1 MIGSLSLKYFLGPD
15 EKGMPRDC
23 PEIIY
28 MYLSN
33 MPFWGNQCA
42 PVCIVFLGGTP
53 IVSEGALHL
62 GQDSVYIPPIRAW

>member
-1 MIGSLSLKYFLGPD
+1 
-15 EKGMPRDC
+15 MPKDC

-33 MPFWGNQCA
+33 MPFWGRQSMEEYLSA
-42 PVCIVFLGGTP
+42 GDVGK

-62 GQDSVYIPPIRAW
+62 GQDSVHIPLICAW